1 MTPFFVLAITIYSPL
16 INKKIT
22 RKYVKLTKIFFISLF
37 LFTCLGY
44 AQDDVDADDDLMDL
58 DLGALLDMEVTSV
71 SKKAEPLF
79 KASSAIFVITADDIK
94 KMGATSI
101 PEALRVA
108 PGVQVQRVNA
118 YGYQVTIRGFN
129 GLFGNKLLVMVDG
142 RTVYTPSFSGVHW
155 DMLDVVDI
163 AQIEVIRGPG
173 ATLWGA
179 NAVNGII
186 NIITKPSADTL
197 GGNLNLGAGNNES
210 QASLRYGWS
219 LSDNVTTRIYTK
231 YKEYQ
236 EFEKTKKDDVD
247 DSWRMK
253 QSGLRLDW
261 QIDDSQSLTL
271 QGDFFKSGFGNLGT
285 SGFDNRER
293 SGENIVLSYTKNHDD
308 GASTSAKLFYN
319 AYENREGGAF
329 TGFAEDVETVDFD
342 IQHRW
347 TMGNHEVTVGGGYRT
362 TSAQYDDAIVNHPF
376 LGPFPGVVLGSGVY
390 EFSNVYM
397 QDKITVVEDT
407 FYVTP
412 GLKAEYNNFTHF
424 EVMPSLRAVY
434 TPDEKQT
441 IWASVSRAVRTP
453 SFFENDSQIFV
464 VSSGAHIIGN
474 NKVESEELT
483 AYELGYRVKPI
494 DALILDFTT
503 FYYDYDDARSTEL
516 EAGSPFGRNVVK
528 NEAQSEV
535 YGAEVS
541 IKWIYSADLIFQASY
556 SHARMKIDL
565 PKNAGTLDNDN
576 NLPEHMASLRASYS
590 LTQKLNLNGTLY
602 YMGNNKDSA
611 VSASTRVDLG
621 LVYQAMDSVELSIH
635 GANLTDSYSEESGN
649 EFGNTAQQI
658 RRSVFVNCSFD
669 F

>member
-1 MTPFFVLAITIYSPL
+1 M
-16 INKKIT
+16 
-22 RKYVKLTKIFFISLF
+22 
-37 LFTCLGY
+37 
-44 AQDDVDADDDLMDL
+44 
-58 DLGALLDMEVTSV
+58 
-71 SKKAEPLF
+71 F
-79 KASSAIFVITADDIK
+79 KASSAIFVITADVIK

-155 DMLDVVDI
+155 DMLDVIDI

-210 QASLRYGWS
+210 QASLRYGWN
-219 LSDNVTTRIYTK
+219 LSDNVTARIYTK

-236 EFEKTKKDDVD
+236 EFEKTKTADID

-261 QIDDSQSLTL
+261 QMDDSQSLTL

-329 TGFAEDVETVDFD
+329 TGFTEDLETVDFD

-347 TMGNHEVTVGGGYRT
+347 TMGNHEVTVGGGYRS
-362 TSAQYDDAIVNHPF
+362 TSAQYDDVFSALPVVGISPII
-376 LGPFPGVVLGSGVY
+376 VLGSGVY
-390 EFSNVYM
+390 EFSNVYV
-397 QDKITVVEDT
+397 QDKITVLEDT

-434 TPDEKQT
+434 TPDDKQT
-441 IWASVSRAVRTP
+441 LWASVSRAVRTP
-453 SFFENDSQIFV
+453 SFFENSSSIFIKN
-464 VSSGAHIIGN
+464 SEDLFKSNFYSGN
-474 NKVESEELT
+474 NQVESEELT

-494 DALILDFTT
+494 ENLVLDIAT
-503 FYYDYDDARSTEL
+503 FYYDYDDARSYDEVD
-516 EAGSPFGRNVVK
+516 PFKFGK
-528 NEAQSEV
+528 ASNEAKSEV
-535 YGAEVS
+535 YGGEVS
-541 IKWIYSADLIFQASY
+541 LKWIAREDLIIQASY
-556 SHARMKIDL
+556 SYARMKIEL
-565 PKNAGTLDNDN
+565 PSGSKSLDNDN

-590 LTQKLNLNGTLY
+590 LTQKLSLNGTLY
-602 YMGNNKDSA
+602 YTGNNQDSA
-611 VSASTRVDLG
+611 ISASTRVDLG
-621 LVYQAMDSVELSIH
+621 LVYQATDGVELSIH
-635 GANLTDSYSEESGN
+635 GKNLTDSYSEESGD
-649 EFGNTAQQI
+649 EFANNAQQI
-658 RRSVFVNCSFD
+658 RRSVFVNCSFN
-669 F
+669 